1 MIDIYAIGENSPGPE
16 GKTSKTGFT
25 PFQGKL
31 YDFWGYT

>member
-1 MIDIYAIGENSPGPE
+1 MIDIYAIGENSPCPE